1 MRKFFRRLA
10 AAVVTYYCD
19 RIYRKAVKAA
29 DERHEKEHEM
39 FYVVDHLIK
48 GQTLTVINRR
58 MFRKMKMDAQRW
70 TNPMYE
76 IYFDKEYNL
85 QVGITRQT
93 GPKRMRFPRE
103 TRRFADLLSSAWG
116 SSARN
121 YCSELGFPLTFTYL

>member
-85 QVGITRQT
+85 QMLKDT
-93 GPKRMRFPRE
+93 GWYHTANRAEENALSERDKEIRRLAFIRMGLQR
-103 TRRFADLLSSAWG
+103 AKLL
-116 SSARN
+116 
-121 YCSELGFPLTFTYL
+121 